1 LVKPDKSRYVWLY
14 LPSKTDKERWQAL
27 ADDARTPLSKFCIS
41 IIEER
46 LSEDEEFAP
55 RREMVRSLEGL
66 KAENKGLRDD
76 LHLKNIVLERYEA
89 ELRRL
94 RADVFLSPSFEGMR
108 HHNKELVALLKSKG
122 QVDSYDLLES
132 LGIDPRE
139 AEQVQAVSKQLEELE
154 AFGMVEPE
162 GRGWRWIS

>member
-1 LVKPDKSRYVWLY
+1 VVKPDRSRYLWLY
-14 LPSKTDKERWQAL
+14 LPSAAEKARWKAL
-27 ADDARTPLSKFCIS
+27 ADKANTPLSKFCIS

-55 RREMVRSLEGL
+55 RREMVRALEEL

-89 ELRRL
+89 ELRRY
-94 RADVFLSPSFEGMR
+94 RGEIFQSPSFEGTR
-108 HHNKELVALLKSKG
+108 RYSKELVELLKLKG
-122 QVDSYDLLES
+122 RADSYDLLES

-139 AEQVQAVSKQLEELE
+139 TEQVQAVSRQLEELE
-154 AFGMVEPE
+154 AFGMVRPE
-162 GRGWRWIS
+162 GRGWTWTG